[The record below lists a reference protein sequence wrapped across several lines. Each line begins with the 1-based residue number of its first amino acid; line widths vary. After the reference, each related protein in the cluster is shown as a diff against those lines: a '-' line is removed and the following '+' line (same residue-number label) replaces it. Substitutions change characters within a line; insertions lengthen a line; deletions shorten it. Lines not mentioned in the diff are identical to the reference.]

1 VTTTPPFELLD
12 LGRRDYESTM
22 ALQEERVER
31 RKAGSPDCL
40 ILVEHEPVYTLGRN
54 AKPDH
59 VLLSPAEMKARG
71 IRMVQTGRGGD
82 VTFHGPGQLVGYP
95 IVSLAERGKGVVWYV
110 SQLETLLIDT
120 LAAFGISA
128 GVDPVNRG
136 VWVGNEKMAA
146 LGVRVTRGVTMHGFA
161 LNVCAD
167 LNWYSGIVPCGIVG
181 KGVTSMHR
189 WVPDLTL
196 EQVKQRVV
204 LEFTGRFY

>member
-1 VTTTPPFELLD
+1 
-12 LGRRDYESTM
+12 M
-22 ALQEERVER
+22 
-31 RKAGSPDCL
+31 
-40 ILVEHEPVYTLGRN
+40 
-54 AKPDH
+54 
-59 VLLSPAEMKARG
+59 
-71 IRMVQTGRGGD
+71 
-82 VTFHGPGQLVGYP
+82 
-95 IVSLAERGKGVVWYV
+95 SLAERGKGVVWYV

-128 GVDPVNRG
+128 GVDRVNRG

>member
-1 VTTTPPFELLD
+1 MVAPFELLD
-12 LGRRDYESTM
+12 LGRRDYESTL

-31 RKAGSPDCL
+31 RKAGGPDCL

-59 VLLSPAEMKARG
+59 ILLSPDEMESRG
-71 IRMVQTGRGGD
+71 IHTVQTGRGGD

-95 IVSLAERGKGVVWYV
+95 ILSLTERGQGVVWYV
-110 SQLETLLIDT
+110 SQLEALLITT
-120 LAAFGISA
+120 LAAFGIDA
-128 GVDPVNRG
+128 GVDSANRG
-136 VWVGNEKMAA
+136 VWVGDEKIAA

-161 LNVCAD
+161 LNVRAD
-167 LNWYSGIVPCGIVG
+167 LAWYSGIVPCGIVG

-189 WVPDLTL
+189 RVPDITM

-204 LEFTGRFY
+204 LEFEKRFY